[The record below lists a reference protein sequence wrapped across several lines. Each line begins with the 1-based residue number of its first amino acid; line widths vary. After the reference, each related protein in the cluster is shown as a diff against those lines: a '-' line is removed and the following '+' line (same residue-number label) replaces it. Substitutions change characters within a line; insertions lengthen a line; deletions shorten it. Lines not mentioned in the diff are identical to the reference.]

1 MFLASRETKPFK
13 NLMCTTQV
21 PPFLWFVMYNTRL
34 CYTKVSYGAIMRKV
48 AFATVLIF
56 RLQKN
61 DFVTLPL

>member
-1 MFLASRETKPFK
+1 
-13 NLMCTTQV
+13 MCTTQV

-48 AFATVLIF
+48 AFAIGFIF

-61 DFVTLPL
+61 DFDSATLIK